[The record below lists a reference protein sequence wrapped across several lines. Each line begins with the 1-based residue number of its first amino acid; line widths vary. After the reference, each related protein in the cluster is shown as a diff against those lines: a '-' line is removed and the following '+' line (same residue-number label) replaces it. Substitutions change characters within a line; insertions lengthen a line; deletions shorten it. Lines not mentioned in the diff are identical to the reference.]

1 MLNRV
6 VRVRTRIATERFGRE
21 VKLNL
26 SKAQDVVPTQ
36 NIGERA
42 TVMNA
47 TVRES
52 LGEDEELRTCRLQA
66 CSYSENSDH
75 AAAENV
81 SVKIN
86 VIKNRCF
93 IKLPPSV
100 VISNLLLL

>member
-21 VKLNL
+21 FKLNL
-26 SKAQDVVPTQ
+26 SKIQDVVPAQ

-66 CSYSENSDH
+66 CSYSGYVQPIECEMLQKVSYPQSQDSDGLRL
-75 AAAENV
+75 AF
-81 SVKIN
+81 SSP
-86 VIKNRCF
+86 
-93 IKLPPSV
+93 L
-100 VISNLLLL
+100 

>member
-6 VRVRTRIATERFGRE
+6 VWVRTRIATERFGRE

-66 CSYSENSDH
+66 CSYSAHSFFT
-75 AAAENV
+75 AALCSLKSAILV
-81 SVKIN
+81 V
-86 VIKNRCF
+86 
-93 IKLPPSV
+93 LPF
-100 VISNLLLL
+100 